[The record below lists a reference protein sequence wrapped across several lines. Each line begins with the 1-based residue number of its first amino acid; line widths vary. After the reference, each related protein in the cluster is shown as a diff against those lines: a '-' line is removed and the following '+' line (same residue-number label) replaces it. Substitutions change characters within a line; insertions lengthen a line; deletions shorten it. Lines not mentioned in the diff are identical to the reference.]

1 MGAAPE
7 GPRSDASSISRQIED
22 GLAALRLDE
31 PPGLAASLAAYLE
44 LLAKWNRSYNLTAI
58 RAPEDMVTRHL
69 LDSLAVLPFAGD
81 KRVLD
86 VGTGAGV
93 PGLVLAMAR
102 PAQAFVLL
110 DSSGK
115 KTRFVAHAASR
126 LGLGNVAVVQARV
139 EDHRDAAGFGIV
151 ISRAFS
157 ALGEFLRLAGHLASA
172 SGRLLAMKGAF
183 PEAELEA
190 LPAGWRLLAAHRLA
204 VPGLDERRHLLE
216 FGRQGRPA

>member
-1 MGAAPE
+1 ME
-7 GPRSDASSISRQIED
+7 ASSLPRRIED
-22 GLAALRLDE
+22 GLAALQLE
-31 PPGLAASLAAYLE
+31 EVPGLAESLADYLG

-58 RAPEDMVTRHL
+58 RSPEDMVTRHL
-69 LDSLAVLPFAGD
+69 LDSLAVLPFIGEE
-81 KRVLD
+81 RVLD

-126 LGLGNVAVVQARV
+126 LGLKNVEVVKARA
-139 EDHRDAAGFGIV
+139 EAHQDATGFGIV

-157 ALGEFLRLAGHLASA
+157 AAGEFIRLAGHLASA

-183 PEAELEA
+183 PEAELES

-204 VPGLDERRHLLE
+204 VPGLNERRHLLL
-216 FGRQGRPA
+216 FGREGQPA